1 MTALQYNEF
10 NNHFLPIRN
19 MLYSVA
25 LRYTK
30 NRNDADDLV
39 QETSL
44 KVYRNYQKYNPEYDF
59 KSWTV
64 AIMENTFISNIR
76 KIKTARK
83 HLQGFKHYRNSE
95 ITTTTKVVEDQEQDV
110 QAKLWG
116 KIEDLPAK
124 SKEPFVLHLE
134 GYRYDEIAN
143 HLEIPIGTV
152 KSRINYARTKLR
164 NQLSSK
170 ELRYQMIG

>member
-1 MTALQYNEF
+1 MTATQNIEF

-44 KVYRNYQKYNPEYDF
+44 KVYKNYQKYNPEYDF

-64 AIMENTFISNIR
+64 AIMENTFISNLR
-76 KIKTARK
+76 KVKTARN

-95 ITTTTKVVEDQEQDV
+95 LTTSTKVSENQAQDV
-110 QAKLWG
+110 QNKLWVM
-116 KIEDLPAK
+116 IEELPSK
-124 SKEPFVLHLE
+124 SKEPFVMYLD
-134 GYRYDEIAN
+134 GYRYEEIAS

-170 ELRYQMIG
+170 ELRYQMAG